1 MKSIAVLGHGT
12 VGSGVTELFLKN
24 KKSIEKKAG
33 VELDIKYI
41 LDIRDFPDHPLA
53 DRFTKDFEKIV
64 NDEDVVVVVEVI
76 GGIDPAYTYV
86 KRCLENG
93 KSVVTSNKELV
104 ATHGAE
110 LLKIAKD
117 NNLNFLFE
125 ASVGGGIPI
134 IRPLSQCLSANEL
147 IEIAGILNGT
157 TNYILTKMI
166 NDGISFEDALKN
178 AQELGYAERN
188 PSADVDGE
196 DTCRKICILASLAFG
211 KHIYPN
217 QVHTE
222 GIRDISLKDVEAAK
236 SFGGVIKLLG
246 VTKRSETG
254 DITIFV
260 APCILNKVSQLSHV
274 DDVFNAILV
283 RGDAIGDVVFY
294 GRGAGKM
301 PTASAV
307 VADIIDSVKHINAR
321 KMLYWSD
328 SENNITADFND
339 LEIAYYIRCK
349 RTPNVGSVIS
359 ELFGEV
365 SYVEGFEDAELSFV
379 TQSSTE
385 GNLQN
390 KCQLLKNKGIE
401 VFSTIRVID
410 L

>member
-1 MKSIAVLGHGT
+1 MKYIAVLGHGT
-12 VGSGVTELFLKN
+12 VGSGVTELFTKN
-24 KKSIEKKAG
+24 RSSIERKAG
-33 VELDIKYI
+33 MELDIKYI

-64 NDEDVVVVVEVI
+64 NDPEVAVVVEVI
-76 GGIDPAYTYV
+76 GGLKPAYDYV
-86 KRCLENG
+86 KRCLESG

-110 LLKIAKD
+110 LLRIAKE

-147 IEIAGILNGT
+147 FEIAGILNGT

-166 NDGISFEDALKN
+166 EDGVSFENALAT
-178 AQELGYAERN
+178 AQELGYAERD
-188 PSADVDGE
+188 PSADVDGA
-196 DTCRKICILASLAFG
+196 DACRKICILASLAFG
-211 KHIYPN
+211 HHIYPN
-217 QVHTE
+217 MVHTE
-222 GIRDISLKDVEAAK
+222 GIRNISLKDVEAAK
-236 SFGGVIKLLG
+236 SFGGVIKLIAAASRLENG
-246 VTKRSETG
+246 KVQ
-254 DITIFV
+254 IFV

-283 RGDAIGDVVFY
+283 KGDAIGDVIFY

-307 VADIIDSVKHINAR
+307 VADVIDAVKHISAR

-328 SENNITADFND
+328 AIE
-339 LEIAYYIRCK
+339 
-349 RTPNVGSVIS
+349 GSVEDFDKFRTS
-359 ELFGEV
+359 YYVRCLRNEKTARLVASVFGSV
-365 SYVEGFEDAELSFV
+365 NYIEGYGDAELSFITPV
-379 TQSSTE
+379 STE
-385 GNLQN
+385 GDLKA
-390 KCQLLKNKGIE
+390 KCEQLKAEGID
-401 VFSTIRVID
+401 VYSTIRVID